1 MQCMRSAH
9 LCALQSA
16 VSGQR
21 KQKATKRQKNK
32 KTKRKRTAGF
42 GAGQDDRQRR
52 RDLGLVVCSIVTFA
66 TRVGVGLG
74 VGLGAALGVTLG
86 MRRVAAAEVVR

>member
-9 LCALQSA
+9 LCALQSGLF
-16 VSGQR
+16 GQR
-21 KQKATKRQKNK
+21 KQKATKRQ

-42 GAGQDDRQRR
+42 GAGQDDRRRR